1 MSLSLRI
8 SRRLLR
14 REESPA
20 STAHSQKSL
29 SMSQTSDT
37 NPLSQRRRKVLEES
51 ANQDKRG
58 EKDVLITKAP
68 TNLEEVIEVAV
79 EATEVVTVLV
89 DTTIMKNVLNNRRRD
104 SIDPATI
111 ITSQEMNQKMNNQE
125 SRESRESQEN
135 QESKESQEENIEVED
150 IIMMIQRTD
159 QFTVGDT
166 EVEIVQDT
174 MTIPK
179 SEALTIE
186 AEVVSVEILNLVLLE
201 ATIKASE
208 ETEVAEAVSE
218 EETEKIDPSEVITE
232 VAIVKV
238 ATEVASEET
247 VEASEVEI
255 VRTSE
260 EIVKTSEEIAK
271 KVATEVAEVV
281 SEEAIAK
288 M

>member
-20 STAHSQKSL
+20 LTAHSQKSL

-58 EKDVLITKAP
+58 EKDVLITKPP
-68 TNLEEVIEVAV
+68 TNLEEVIEVAA
-79 EATEVVTVLV
+79 EASDEENV
-89 DTTIMKNVLNNRRRD
+89 DTTIMKNVLNTRRD
-104 SIDPATI
+104 SINPATI
-111 ITSQEMNQKMNNQE
+111 ITSQEMNQKMNNQ
-125 SRESRESQEN
+125 ESRESQEN

-150 IIMMIQRTD
+150 IIMMIQRAD

-166 EVEIVQDT
+166 EVEIVKDL

-179 SEALTIE
+179 SEAITLE
-186 AEVVSVEILNLVLLE
+186 AEVVSMETLNLVLLE

-218 EETEKIDPSEVITE
+218 EETEKIDPSEVVTE

-271 KVATEVAEVV
+271 KVATEVAVV

>member
-20 STAHSQKSL
+20 LTAHSQKSL

-89 DTTIMKNVLNNRRRD
+89 DTTIMKIVLNNRRRD

-111 ITSQEMNQKMNNQE
+111 ITSQEMNQKMNNQ
-125 SRESRESQEN
+125 ESQEN

-218 EETEKIDPSEVITE
+218 EEIEKIDPSEVVTE

-260 EIVKTSEEIAK
+260 EIVRTSEEIER
-271 KVATEVAEVV
+271 KVATEVAVV

>member
-51 ANQDKRG
+51 ANQDQRG
-58 EKDVLITKAP
+58 EKDVLITLP
-68 TNLEEVIEVAV
+68 INLEEVIEVAV
-79 EATEVVTVLV
+79 EASEEENV

-125 SRESRESQEN
+125 SRESQENQEN

-166 EVEIVQDT
+166 EVEIVIDS

-179 SEALTIE
+179 SEAIPIE
-186 AEVVSVEILNLVLLE
+186 AEVVSMETLNLVLLE

-260 EIVKTSEEIAK
+260 EIVKTSEEITK
-271 KVATEVAEVV
+271 KVATEVAVV

>member
-20 STAHSQKSL
+20 LTAHSQKSL

-58 EKDVLITKAP
+58 EKDVLITKPP
-68 TNLEEVIEVAV
+68 TNLEEVIEVAA
-79 EATEVVTVLV
+79 EASEEENV
-89 DTTIMKNVLNNRRRD
+89 DTTIMKNVLNTRRD
-104 SIDPATI
+104 SINPATI
-111 ITSQEMNQKMNNQE
+111 ITSQEMNQKMNNQ
-125 SRESRESQEN
+125 ESRESQEN

-150 IIMMIQRTD
+150 IIMMIQRAD

-166 EVEIVQDT
+166 EVEIVKDL

-179 SEALTIE
+179 SEAITLE
-186 AEVVSVEILNLVLLE
+186 AEVVSMETLNLVLLE

>member
-20 STAHSQKSL
+20 LTAHSQKSL

-58 EKDVLITKAP
+58 EKDVLITKPP
-68 TNLEEVIEVAV
+68 TNLEEVIEVAA
-79 EATEVVTVLV
+79 EASEEENV
-89 DTTIMKNVLNNRRRD
+89 DTTIMKNVLNTRRD
-104 SIDPATI
+104 SINPATI
-111 ITSQEMNQKMNNQE
+111 LTSQEMNQKMNNQ
-125 SRESRESQEN
+125 ESRESQEN

-150 IIMMIQRTD
+150 IIMMIQRAD

-166 EVEIVQDT
+166 EVEIVKDL

-179 SEALTIE
+179 SEAITLE
-186 AEVVSVEILNLVLLE
+186 AEVVSMETLNLVLLE

-218 EETEKIDPSEVITE
+218 EETEKIDPSEVVTE

-271 KVATEVAEVV
+271 KVATEVAVV

>member
-20 STAHSQKSL
+20 LTAHSQKSL

-58 EKDVLITKAP
+58 EKDVLITKPP

-111 ITSQEMNQKMNNQE
+111 ITSQEMNQKMNNQ
-125 SRESRESQEN
+125 ESRESQEN

-186 AEVVSVEILNLVLLE
+186 AEVVSMETLNLVLLE

-218 EETEKIDPSEVITE
+218 EETEKIDHSEVVTE

>member
-20 STAHSQKSL
+20 LTAHSQKSL

-58 EKDVLITKAP
+58 EKDVLITKPP
-68 TNLEEVIEVAV
+68 TNLEEVIEVAA
-79 EATEVVTVLV
+79 EASEEENV

-125 SRESRESQEN
+125 SRESQEN

-150 IIMMIQRTD
+150 IIMMIQRAD

-166 EVEIVQDT
+166 EVEIVKDL

-179 SEALTIE
+179 SEAITLE
-186 AEVVSVEILNLVLLE
+186 AEVVSMETLNLVLLE

>member
-20 STAHSQKSL
+20 LTAHSQKSL

-58 EKDVLITKAP
+58 EKDVLITKPP

-125 SRESRESQEN
+125 SRESQEN

-186 AEVVSVEILNLVLLE
+186 AEVASVETLNLVLLE

-271 KVATEVAEVV
+271 KVATEVAVV

>member
-20 STAHSQKSL
+20 LTAHSQKSL

-58 EKDVLITKAP
+58 EKDVLITKPP
-68 TNLEEVIEVAV
+68 TNLEEVIEVAA
-79 EATEVVTVLV
+79 EASEEENV
-89 DTTIMKNVLNNRRRD
+89 DTTIMKNVLNTRRD
-104 SIDPATI
+104 SINPATI
-111 ITSQEMNQKMNNQE
+111 ITSQEMNQKMNNQ
-125 SRESRESQEN
+125 ESRESQEN

-150 IIMMIQRTD
+150 IIMMIQRAD

-166 EVEIVQDT
+166 EVEIVKDL

-179 SEALTIE
+179 SEAITLE
-186 AEVVSVEILNLVLLE
+186 AEVVSMETLNLVLLE

-218 EETEKIDPSEVITE
+218 EETEKIDPSEVVTE

-271 KVATEVAEVV
+271 KVATEVAVV